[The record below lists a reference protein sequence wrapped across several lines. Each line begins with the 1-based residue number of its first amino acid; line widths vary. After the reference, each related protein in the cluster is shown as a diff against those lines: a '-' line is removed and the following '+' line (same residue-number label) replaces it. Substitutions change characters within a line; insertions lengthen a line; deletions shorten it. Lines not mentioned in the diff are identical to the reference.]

1 MNPKDLENPEDW
13 ASKTFASAELGDS
26 RRTDRLVQIAGAL
39 AEEPAASLPS
49 AMRSVSETIAAYRF
63 LNMPE
68 VSHEQIMQ
76 PHWVQTRQ
84 IAAER
89 AWVLLIADPT
99 EINLTTHKSTSGIG
113 PVGAGDRGRGFYVHT
128 VLAVDAQNKQIL
140 GCAYQ
145 QPWVRQAAPEH
156 ETRAQRRGRA
166 RESQIWE
173 RSAQQIGSPHRPS
186 HWVHVGDSGADIF
199 TFWEVCR
206 QLGCDFVIRVCQD
219 RLVALPPE
227 QQEAGRILHHLRDL
241 AESLPAQDAQMLHL
255 RAEHQRQTRDALLQ
269 MSFQR
274 VVVQPPQ
281 NGATW
286 DKQELPVWVVRVW
299 EPEPPAG
306 AAPLEWLLVTT
317 VPIASPEQAWE
328 RVRWYG
334 WRWLAEDFHH
344 ALKTGCQIEMRQ
356 MRSVDALCR
365 LLAILTPMALRLLGL
380 REIAQAAPHT
390 DATEVL
396 SADVVQVV
404 AYLAKHP
411 TAPLSARELWHTIAS
426 FGGYFNRKGDGPP
439 GWKTLWRGWVYVQ
452 TVLQGVHLAASLS
465 PL

>member
-13 ASKTFASAELGDS
+13 ASKTFAAAELGDP
-26 RRTDRLVQIAGAL
+26 RRTDRLVQMAGAL

-49 AMRSVSETIAAYRF
+49 AMRSVNETIAAYRF
-63 LNMPE
+63 LNMPAI
-68 VSHEQIMQ
+68 SHEQIMQ

-84 IAAER
+84 LVQER
-89 AWVLLIADPT
+89 EWVLLIADAT
-99 EINLTTHKSTSGIG
+99 EINLTTHSSTSGVG
-113 PVGAGDRGRGFYVHT
+113 PVGQGDRGRGFYVHT
-128 VLAVDAQNKQIL
+128 VLAVDADSKQIL

-145 QPWVRQAAPEH
+145 SPWVRQAAPEH
-156 ETRAQRRGRA
+156 ETRAQRRCRT

-173 RSAQQIGSPHRPS
+173 RSAQQIGTPENSS

-206 QLGCDFVIRVCQD
+206 QLRCDFVIRVCQD
-219 RLVALPPE
+219 RLVALPAE
-227 QQEAGRILHHLRDL
+227 QQEAGRILHHLRTF
-241 AESLPAQDAQMLHL
+241 AESQPAQDAQVLHL
-255 RAEHQRQTRDALLQ
+255 RAEHQRPARDTLLQ
-269 MSFQR
+269 MSWSQ
-274 VVVQPPQ
+274 VLIQPPQ
-281 NGATW
+281 NGASW

-306 AAPLEWLLVTT
+306 MDPLEWLLVTT
-317 VPIASPEQAWE
+317 VPIANAEQAWQ
-328 RVRWYG
+328 RVRWYS

-344 ALKTGCQIEMRQ
+344 ALKTGCQIEQRQ
-356 MRSVDALCR
+356 MRSVDAMCR
-365 LLAILTPMALRLLGL
+365 LLGILTPMALRLLGL
-380 REIAQAAPHT
+380 REIAQTAPQT

-396 SADVVQVV
+396 SAEVVQVV
-404 AYLAKHP
+404 AHLAKRP
-411 TAPLSARELWHTIAS
+411 TAQMSARDLWRTIAS

-452 TVLQGVHLAASLS
+452 TVLQGVHLAASFS